1 MKNKSIFIYV
11 LPFIILTGCGG
22 ESLQEVEVEKIT
34 EPSELLQKAKT
45 LFGELPDVALNP
57 ENSITDEKVALGKT
71 LYFDKRLSKDNTI
84 SCNSCHN
91 LDTYGVDNLSFS
103 PGNDGGL
110 GGRNSPTVLNAAL
123 HISQFWDGRAK
134 DVEEQAGGPILNPV
148 EMAMPN
154 EKAVIDRLSK
164 IEEYNNL
171 FAKAFPNEKDPITY
185 INIQKAIGAFE
196 RKLIVPSKFDDYLAG
211 NENALNQQ
219 EKDGLETFTSVGC
232 TACHSG
238 NLLGG
243 QLFQKFGL
251 MSNYWEHTKSKKIDE
266 GKFEVTKNEADKYV
280 FKTPSLRNVAETAPY
295 FHDGSVADLEEA
307 IAIMGKIQL
316 NKELSEAEVSNIAA
330 FLKALTGSVPSKYQ
344 VAPEVLN

>member
-22 ESLQEVEVEKIT
+22 ESLQEVEVENIA
-34 EPSELLQKAKT
+34 ESSELLQKAKT

-154 EKAVIDRLSK
+154 ENAVIDRLSK

-280 FKTPSLRNVAETAPY
+280 FKTPSLRNIEKTYPY
-295 FHDGSVADLEEA
+295 FHDGSVDRLEDA
-307 IAIMGKIQL
+307 VNIMAKTQL
-316 NKELSEAEVSNIAA
+316 NKELTQKETTDIVA
-330 FLKALTGSVPSKYQ
+330 FLKTLTGEVPQHLKQ
-344 VAPEVLN
+344 